1 LASDWYHER
10 LVAKQR
16 HDASLCERH
25 LAYLLA
31 FQSDPSHARAADRL
45 AIADRIAQVRAE
57 LDEVRSPR
65 YLESL
70 QGMLGLD
77 PSMLDL

>member
-1 LASDWYHER
+1 MNRPETAPDLRSPA
-10 LVAKQR
+10 
-16 HDASLCERH
+16 
-25 LAYLLA
+25 
-31 FQSDPSHARAADRL
+31 PPADRL